1 MNELRRRRSSFAS
14 RRRRRGKLR
23 PRLRLLPPLKS
34 ATSPA
39 PTLFRRPHVWRR
51 KNLSSLCR
59 LVCSSSMK
67 SSWGHGVCACVV
79 RSTSTKQMIVRTNSH
94 SFSPSSPTHSICP
107 SDFALSVEAPKLS
120 VPFCFCLAY
129 ILLPFCLLH
138 CSSFR
143 PHIHIQRSPLSHSRR
158 LSSSRPEHRVQG
170 SSFEEEILPLVA
182 FTTDVRVH
190 AYTCGEWVWEREERV
205 LCLCV
210 WMWEPETR
218 LVWYPGKLI
227 VVVVCCCAIW
237 RISWNQI
244 LKNLDQIF
252 MGWNFREGGLLT
264 YANFYRSLES
274 FSSRREI
281 EKGPQWGTTSTSTST
296 STATTSTSTA
306 STTSSGPTSKCLI
319 GNVRRKSVFKNVEKE
334 NLESW
339 LQSAKYFTNHHSSK
353 PRIETKIIVHWMG
366 PVSDIRMTDF
376 SSSSLVHHQH
386 HNHHSLAGMSSI
398 SGG

>member
-120 VPFCFCLAY
+120 IPFCFCLAY

-158 LSSSRPEHRVQG
+158 LSSSRPENRVHG
-170 SSFEEEILPLVA
+170 SSFEEDILPRVA
-182 FTTDVRVH
+182 FTTKLHAYVCVLVWKRARVCVCAVAPRGARTACARVRV
-190 AYTCGEWVWEREERV
+190 RV
-205 LCLCV
+205 CVFAARVCLGIRDPTSVIPWQVDIRLRCCLCHLTQIV
-210 WMWEPETR
+210 
-218 LVWYPGKLI
+218 KL
-227 VVVVCCCAIW
+227 
-237 RISWNQI
+237 N
-244 LKNLDQIF
+244 
-252 MGWNFREGGLLT
+252 
-264 YANFYRSLES
+264 
-274 FSSRREI
+274 
-281 EKGPQWGTTSTSTST
+281 P
-296 STATTSTSTA
+296 
-306 STTSSGPTSKCLI
+306 
-319 GNVRRKSVFKNVEKE
+319 
-334 NLESW
+334 
-339 LQSAKYFTNHHSSK
+339 
-353 PRIETKIIVHWMG
+353 
-366 PVSDIRMTDF
+366 
-376 SSSSLVHHQH
+376 
-386 HNHHSLAGMSSI
+386 
-398 SGG
+398 